1 MTSAFDHNILVL
13 HSSDHNS
20 GELDNFLLRLSE
32 SHLLNQFIIVN
43 FPDSGFGR
51 DSAIVVSE
59 GLRQEVRLFDFL
71 AAHQRIDRIR
81 TIAICSGGLKSSD
94 VASLAEIASGLADR
108 IAKLVNPTLTKA
120 TEVRIFA
127 PGYGSL
133 SRPEEFFTGASSNV
147 ILIPEDRPGDLGM
160 ARPGEVESDWFGAHI
175 AVETASL
182 VGMWRGMETNPVD
195 DMNSVQPGVNDVVVR
210 FFRSLV
216 RAVRGPTPPLNE
228 ILPRGD
234 KLPVSIGSELS
245 PDPQWAINAAER
257 IVFPSEFYF
266 VEPVWTDPRPVIS
279 GWAALKLVPREMV
292 NVFSTLPKT
301 LAAGI
306 VGDLQESAEITARHI
321 YGENSW
327 IRLPGD
333 NDKNQSLSG
342 GINVE
347 LALQKIQLA
356 AEQPN
361 LADTPSEIWVAL
373 VKELSSIIDGHPA
386 GRDLRI
392 ELGNEKRLVV
402 DRNLLSPE
410 PVDSVVNS
418 LLDLVGEPKITSVEP
433 SEKPATRL
441 EDESPINQ
449 VEEMSFTNKV
459 DESIDEIETKESE
472 SNNGA
477 DDEISED
484 TNESDNDEFQDN
496 EVEADETTSVAE
508 GIDETN
514 LQDVAVNR
522 EGATSAAPIA
532 RASFLTKLNQKV
544 GFTNLI
550 SALSERFIDQ
560 ANQADRYLEEKIAIV
575 LNNTRPSDEDHGAV
589 AEGVKIIGIV
599 ASLLLLLAV
608 ITLTSL
614 SNLVDFEELTGF
626 AKVRL
631 WIALTFVLIYLAC
644 LNLAPKQTRSA
655 QIYVVVSTTIFVGAI
670 TYSTM
675 YLRPLYQ
682 NIRRQVTWVGDLP
695 MYALTAITTV
705 LVLLALRRGR
715 HVVSGVRYVGRKGLR
730 ILLGTYLYIGAI
742 VVLSRDGAVPQNFS
756 VSTRHKL
763 LVFIAIVAI
772 TAIVAS
778 LIVVSY
784 IRVTRRNQFDRW
796 LIQLK
801 WNVECAVW
809 AARESRLH
817 SYRVMQWLGTAV
829 ALERMIWKPLG
840 NLPEDEEVP
849 LELVANSGLSK
860 FQVSDMSLGEAGHD
874 FFVQR
879 IRNTFISPGW
889 LYGQYEKAV
898 FEFARVYGVENG
910 LNENDQNRSRPE
922 TCSYPEAF
930 NSIVENEATSY
941 RWQFTQ
947 ALFDGGLDSAL
958 QVSTAFENIGDTYQ
972 LIFDTPNYYRLG
984 GISSAGESVTSFLHG
999 LEPVGPQALPAGIS
1013 TLAPMQL
1020 AGSAG
1025 YMKSKTWWPASV
1037 SRQLKNE
1044 VEPITS
1050 FSDMENAL
1058 LVAVRVD
1065 YSEGVLLG
1073 SITGMKPEVRQ
1084 ESNWSNDIGL

>member
-1 MTSAFDHNILVL
+1 
-13 HSSDHNS
+13 
-20 GELDNFLLRLSE
+20 
-32 SHLLNQFIIVN
+32 
-43 FPDSGFGR
+43 
-51 DSAIVVSE
+51 VSNGCE
-59 GLRQEVRLFDFL
+59 Q
-71 AAHQRIDRIR
+71 
-81 TIAICSGGLKSSD
+81 
-94 VASLAEIASGLADR
+94 
-108 IAKLVNPTLTKA
+108 
-120 TEVRIFA
+120 
-127 PGYGSL
+127 
-133 SRPEEFFTGASSNV
+133 
-147 ILIPEDRPGDLGM
+147 
-160 ARPGEVESDWFGAHI
+160 
-175 AVETASL
+175 
-182 VGMWRGMETNPVD
+182 
-195 DMNSVQPGVNDVVVR
+195 
-210 FFRSLV
+210 
-216 RAVRGPTPPLNE
+216 
-228 ILPRGD
+228 
-234 KLPVSIGSELS
+234 S
-245 PDPQWAINAAER
+245 PDPQWAVNAAER

-279 GWAALKLVPREMV
+279 GWAALKLVPREV
-292 NVFSTLPKT
+292 INVFSSLPQT

-306 VGDLQESAEITARHI
+306 IGDLQESAEITARHI

-327 IRLPGD
+327 IRLPGQD
-333 NDKNQSLSG
+333 EEGQRFNSG
-342 GINVE
+342 IDVE
-347 LALQKIQLA
+347 LALQEIQNV

-373 VKELSSIIDGHPA
+373 VKELLSIIDGHPA
-386 GRDLRI
+386 GRELRI

-402 DRNLLSPE
+402 DCNLLSPE
-410 PVDSVVNS
+410 LVDSVVNS
-418 LLDLVGEPKITSVEP
+418 LLDLVGEPKIRSIEP
-433 SEKPATRL
+433 IEKPATRL
-441 EDESPINQ
+441 EDESAINQ
-449 VEEMSFTNKV
+449 VEEMSLTDEV
-459 DESIDEIETKESE
+459 DEAIVEIETD
-472 SNNGA
+472 
-477 DDEISED
+477 DDEFE
-484 TNESDNDEFQDN
+484 DN
-496 EVEADETTSVAE
+496 EVDEDDAIGAAGDIEEANPAEVSVNQEEAPP
-508 GIDETN
+508 
-514 LQDVAVNR
+514 
-522 EGATSAAPIA
+522 ATPIA

-544 GFTNLI
+544 GFTNLV
-550 SALSERFIDQ
+550 SALSERFVNQ
-560 ANQADRYLEEKIAIV
+560 ANHADRYLEEKIANV
-575 LNNTRPSDEDHGAV
+575 LNNTRPSNEDHGAV
-589 AEGVKIIGIV
+589 AKGVKIIGIV
-599 ASLLLLLAV
+599 ASLLLLLAI

-631 WIALTFVLIYLAC
+631 WIALTLVLIYLAC

-655 QIYVVVSTTIFVGAI
+655 QTYVVLITTVFVGAI
-670 TYSTM
+670 TYTAM

-682 NIRRQVTWVGDLP
+682 TIRRQVTWVGDLP
-695 MYALTAITTV
+695 MYVLTASTTV
-705 LVLLALRRGR
+705 LVLLALLRGR
-715 HVVSGVRYVGRKGLR
+715 QVDSGVRYVGRKALR
-730 ILLGTYLYIGAI
+730 ILLVTYLYIGAI

-756 VSTRHKL
+756 VSARHKL
-763 LVFIAIVAI
+763 LIFIAIVAI

-796 LIQLK
+796 LNQLK

-840 NLPEDEEVP
+840 NLPEEEEVP
-849 LELVANSGLSK
+849 LELVGNSGLSK

-879 IRNTFISPGW
+879 IRNTFTSPGW

-898 FEFARVYGVENG
+898 FEFARVHGVENG

-930 NSIVENEATSY
+930 NSIVENDATSY

-947 ALFDGGLDSAL
+947 ALFDGSLDSAL

-972 LIFDTPNYYRLG
+972 LIFDTPNYYKLG
-984 GISSAGESVTSFLHG
+984 GIASAGESVTSFLHG
-999 LEPVGPQALPAGIS
+999 LEPVGTQALPAGIS

-1025 YMKSKTWWPASV
+1025 AMQSRTWWPASV
-1037 SRQLKNE
+1037 SRKLKHE
-1044 VEPITS
+1044 VEPIIS

-1058 LVAVRVD
+1058 LIAVRVD